1 MPFPNNSM
9 GDNYHVCGHFK
20 FCGAGLS
27 AFVSNTKT
35 HTHTDYTNERVKVML
50 VVKNLM
56 IKQVYKQL

>member
-1 MPFPNNSM
+1 M